1 MTNATLKIEQRG
13 NTLQREKD
21 IANTVNKYRKR
32 LLGFI
37 KKRVSNLDDAE
48 DLVQDVLLQFINSY
62 DLLDPIRNAGSWLFT
77 VARNKVVD
85 FYRKKRP
92 TSFSQILREIDEDR
106 EASAA
111 DLLQSGSSAD
121 NPHEELLK
129 SILWDALYKAL
140 AEMPSTQRDVFIAHE
155 LEGKSFKEISE
166 ASGINQNTLLSRKR
180 YAVEFLRSRL
190 SGYSEELNI

>member
-1 MTNATLKIEQRG
+1 MTNATLNLEQRG

-21 IANTVNKYRKR
+21 IANTVNKYRNR

-92 TSFSQILREIDEDR
+92 TSFNQILRETDGAR
-106 EASAA
+106 ETFSA
-111 DLLQSGSSAD
+111 DLLQAGTSAD

-129 SILWDALYKAL
+129 SIFWDALHKAL
-140 AEMPSTQRDVFIAHE
+140 SEMPRKQRDVFVAHE
-155 LEGKSFKEISE
+155 LEGKSLKEISE

-180 YAVEFLRSRL
+180 YAVAFLRSRL